1 VVAGGGEG
9 EGEDETRRDGAG
21 EAAGRGSRGKGMRAA
36 RRYVLDWHTQTPAHA
51 AQAGRKENGGAS
63 LEWAGWTS
71 PAMPGCLASLGVSVC
86 VCGVCTSVSVRCT
99 SNYCLYVCSLAC
111 PSLLAIGRRWTRD
124 ARRSTLDARRWT
136 LHRLAG
142 PCYQQR
148 ARRHATAPSMAV
160 AIFDSTAHD
169 MASPHHTA
177 SGAVGSRPAGTT
189 QPHRDARLPKG
200 AGCSSAAA
208 MFAGNARPSRA
219 SHRHVVEAN
228 STRRTVQRRRP

>member
-1 VVAGGGEG
+1 VGRECVLPGGTYWTGLAHADASTRSTGRQKGEWRRFTRVGGLDVAGYAWVFGESG
-9 EGEDETRRDGAG
+9 
-21 EAAGRGSRGKGMRAA
+21 
-36 RRYVLDWHTQTPAHA
+36 
-51 AQAGRKENGGAS
+51 
-63 LEWAGWTS
+63 
-71 PAMPGCLASLGVSVC
+71 C

-124 ARRSTLDARRWT
+124 ARRSTLDAGRWT